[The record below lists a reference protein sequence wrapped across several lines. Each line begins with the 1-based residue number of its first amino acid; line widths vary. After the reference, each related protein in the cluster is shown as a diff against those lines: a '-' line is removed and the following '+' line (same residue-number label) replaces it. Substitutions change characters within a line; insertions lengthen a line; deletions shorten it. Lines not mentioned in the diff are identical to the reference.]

1 MKGSKDDVSPCEAM
15 RQILEVDDGDRT
27 AARAA
32 ISEAVEALKERWIP
46 VHLIGEAMGLELLL
60 LSQTAGSEAE
70 LAAMLRRLARAV
82 EAPQPRQ

>member
-1 MKGSKDDVSPCEAM
+1 M

-46 VHLIGEAMGLELLL
+46 VHLIGEAMALELLL

>member
-1 MKGSKDDVSPCEAM
+1 M